1 MLDRYDINNSIADL
15 IWTPRSYIK
24 VGFHFRVK
32 WNRCW
37 QPCMACTTEQKVPNS
52 PILTIGFLVNSG
64 LQRKMSDTELVR
76 QKESHYLYGLSAKKQ
91 EIFILCERERLKSQ
105 SQNIHVI
112 KILVLKLWTLSSQSV
127 FKKGHAQGIKTNSG
141 EKAFTNI
148 GTHF

>member
-1 MLDRYDINNSIADL
+1 
-15 IWTPRSYIK
+15 
-24 VGFHFRVK
+24 
-32 WNRCW
+32 
-37 QPCMACTTEQKVPNS
+37 MACTTEQKVPNS

-112 KILVLKLWTLSSQSV
+112 KILVLKL
-127 FKKGHAQGIKTNSG
+127 
-141 EKAFTNI
+141 
-148 GTHF
+148 